1 MQERPFD
8 SKSLQQRK
16 SILFKTGFMLSLVN
30 LAKSG
35 FVDLQGII
43 QGSSGFSSLCPRDEM
58 E

>member
-1 MQERPFD
+1 MQERPLD
-8 SKSLQQRK
+8 LESEQQRK
-16 SILFKTGFMLSLVN
+16 SILFETGFMFRLVN

-43 QGSSGFSSLCPRDEM
+43 QGSSVFSGLCPRDEM